1 MKGFNDFLADIS
13 AIQNDAT
20 KDDTEKARQALYEM
34 SRFLYFRTNDVPS
47 DHISAFHVWWEENA
61 DEILGITID
70 DDQCRKVAA
79 VLERHF
85 SQADTSANYY
95 APPSETTPQQIAN
108 SRFFSAAQDFGG
120 RFRRSPFDLMA
131 DDPDFFS
138 PSQMSDV
145 AHIDMFLN
153 YIGAEAQYDKRR
165 DYARNGAKWLIDN
178 YEGEAFNLYAANRNS
193 VKRLSTAMTVKN
205 IGMGFS
211 AKKTHMM
218 VRDLFDWDVW
228 EPAEDIDQLDVASD
242 ANTMR
247 IALRTGIVRLAMPT
261 LIPSYL
267 DIYSP
272 QYGAVENAN
281 VAAWR
286 RVWELWDEIPDNHR
300 VPAPAFFD
308 FFIYTL
314 GKTTCRKTTP
324 RCLAANDC
332 SKFGRE
338 DCPAFG
344 SDVCKNGHC
353 PFNKICPA
361 ELKVLQPPKSISILG
376 RTGWEAGSTNEGG
389 GLGITA

>member
-1 MKGFNDFLADIS
+1 MQDFSDFLAAIA
-13 AIQNDAT
+13 AIQNDTT

-34 SRFLYFRTNDVPS
+34 SKFLYFRTPDIPK
-47 DHISAFHVWWEENA
+47 DHISAFHIWWEQNA
-61 DEILGITID
+61 HEVLGITID

-95 APPSETTPQQIAN
+95 APPSEMTKQQIAN
-108 SRFFSAAQDFGG
+108 CRFFSAAQDFGG
-120 RFRRSPFDLMA
+120 RFRRSPFDLMV

-138 PSQMSDV
+138 PSRMGDV

-153 YIGAEAQYDKRR
+153 HIGAEAQYDKRR
-165 DYARNGAKWLIDN
+165 DYARNGAKWLIDG
-178 YEGEAFNLYAANRNS
+178 YGGEAYNVYGANKSS
-193 VKRLSTAMTVKN
+193 VKRLSSAMTVKT

-211 AKKTHMM
+211 AKKCHMF
-218 VRDLFDWDVW
+218 VRDLFDWGVW
-228 EPAEDIDQLDVASD
+228 EPAEDIHELDVASD

-247 IALRTGIVRLAMPT
+247 IALRTGILRLKIPT

-272 QYGAVENAN
+272 QYELMDNHN

-314 GKTTCRKTTP
+314 GKTTCKRATQ
-324 RCLAANDC
+324 RCLATNKC

-344 SDVCKNGHC
+344 SDVCVDGHC
-353 PFNKICPA
+353 PLNQICPT
-361 ELKVLQPPKSISILG
+361 ELRVLQPPKSISILG
-376 RTGWEAGSTNEGG
+376 RTGWTTGDTNEGG